1 MPIVLWHGMGDTCCN
16 PLTLGF
22 IIKIL
27 KNKLNDVHIYS
38 VKMGQSFI
46 EDMEDGYFLDV
57 NEQIKI
63 VCDKLKND
71 SRYNK
76 GYNAIGFSQGGQFLR
91 GLAQRCPQPP
101 MHNLISLGG
110 QHQGVYGLP
119 RCPGI
124 KSLCDKVRYIL
135 NTMAYREYVQKHL
148 VQSQFWHDPMNE
160 TLYKANSSFLG
171 DINQER
177 SFNPSYKANLM
188 KLNKLVLIKFLKD
201 SIVIPRESEWF
212 GFYKP
217 GSNTILMNMNQTDL
231 YQKDLLGLKE
241 MQDNQKLDLLSYPD
255 DHLRFDVRWFE
266 QAIISTYLNVA
277 I

>member
-1 MPIVLWHGMGDTCCN
+1 
-16 PLTLGF
+16 
-22 IIKIL
+22 
-27 KNKLNDVHIYS
+27 
-38 VKMGQSFI
+38 
-46 EDMEDGYFLDV
+46 MEDGYFLDV